1 MRDSRTESQACPV
14 QNKSAKLVQA
24 LRLEMME
31 QQEQKE
37 WDAVNR
43 LLQHH
48 GFKPVSFADPTENKN
63 LAELVLLERKSA
75 SEVRLMLKTMLS
87 DSERRQGLIQELIQS
102 NSQLKEEV
110 QQHQTRAA
118 RQSQRAAELEGILDG
133 VKVKVQDLEDSYVG
147 KAAQQR
153 SQFQQLQQERRDA
166 EKRCQSLEQ
175 KLSQEKEQ
183 VTQLQKKLQYVVREE
198 ERRVAQQNQAFQ
210 QIHRRSARLD
220 SSTDPQILDIIDEY
234 ESQLQHLRNELKLYK
249 SSSGEKDSSN
259 SQKNSAADTSSSH
272 KALLKSYQEQLKET
286 KAQREELRSEIQR
299 LKEDLESRPT
309 TKEMKTCKQQL
320 RRMDRIIQQSNIR
333 SSEALKTLDSRE
345 TLNTDNTGI
354 QHLDALN
361 CKRLLISVC
370 KELNVQD
377 VSHLTSAV
385 KLQCKQAES
394 AFKLEKILHDIT
406 TVLTN
411 PRAPLGLLRQRTQ
424 TNLKLSREAE
434 FDLIASTLE
443 IWSQQLTSLA
453 DLHRALVRLVKR
465 LLPWQPEGSI
475 TTPSGPVRVEDLL
488 LIVDTLLDETASDDQ
503 VLRSPTRHTL
513 ESMVAHFQ
521 KLFDAPSLTGIYPR
535 MNEVYTKL
543 GEMNNAMRN
552 LRDLLDLD
560 DKAPPSEVVNKVAA
574 VVMQSGSVAG
584 QELHSLLESSDIE
597 RNHLNKKA
605 PFVFRSIILKLKDH
619 EEFFPVFHT
628 FILELLQTLGEKK
641 LYSHSARQESV
652 KRK

>member
-597 RNHLNKKA
+597 
-605 PFVFRSIILKLKDH
+605 SIILKLKDH

-628 FILELLQTLGEKK
+628 FILELLQTLDVPTLDDVLPTVRSLKGC
-641 LYSHSARQESV
+641 
-652 KRK
+652 

>member
-1 MRDSRTESQACPV
+1 MR
-14 QNKSAKLVQA
+14 
-24 LRLEMME
+24 LRVIMHVIVTCCMLL
-31 QQEQKE
+31 QQEQRD

-48 GFKPVSFADPTENKN
+48 GFKPVNFADPTENKN

-75 SEVRLMLKTMLS
+75 SDVRLMLKTMLS

-133 VKVKVQDLEDSYVG
+133 VKVKVQDLEDSYIG
-147 KAAQQR
+147 KAAQQH
-153 SQFQQLQQERRDA
+153 SHFQQLQQDKRDA

-183 VTQLQKKLQYVVREE
+183 VSQLQKKLQYAVREE
-198 ERRVAQQNQAFQ
+198 ERRVARQNQAFQ
-210 QIHRRSARLD
+210 QIHRRSARLN
-220 SSTDPQILDIIDEY
+220 STSDQQILDIVDMY
-234 ESQLQHLRNELKLYK
+234 ESQMQQLRNELKIYK

-259 SQKNSAADTSSSH
+259 SQKNRSTVEKDATDTSSNY

-286 KAQREELRSEIQR
+286 KAQREELRTEIQR

-309 TKEMKTCKQQL
+309 IKELKTCKQQL
-320 RRMDRIIQQSNIR
+320 RHLDRIIQQSNIR
-333 SSEALKTLDSRE
+333 PSQALKSQDSAE
-345 TLNTDNTGI
+345 MLNTNNTGI
-354 QHLDALN
+354 QYLDAST
-361 CKRLLISVC
+361 CKRLLMDVC

-377 VSHLTSAV
+377 VSHLISAV
-385 KLQCKQAES
+385 KVQCKQPES

-406 TVLTN
+406 AFLTN
-411 PRAPLGLLRQRTQ
+411 PRAPLGLLRQRAQ
-424 TNLKLSREAE
+424 TNLELSREAE
-434 FDLIASTLE
+434 FELIVPTLE
-443 IWSQQLTSLA
+443 VWSRQLTSLA
-453 DLHRALVRLVKR
+453 DLHCALIRLEKR

-475 TTPSGPVRVEDLL
+475 PAPSDPVRVEDLM
-488 LIVDTLLDETASDDQ
+488 LIVDTLLDETASEDK

-543 GEMNNAMRN
+543 GEMNNTMRN
-552 LRDLLDLD
+552 LRDVLDLD
-560 DKAPPSEVVNKVAA
+560 DKAPPSEVVNKVGTI
-574 VVMQSGSVAG
+574 VSQSGNAAG
-584 QELHSLLESSDIE
+584 HELYSLLERSDID
-597 RNHLNKKA
+597 
-605 PFVFRSIILKLKDH
+605 SIIVKLKEH
-619 EEFFPVFHT
+619 EEFFPVFHS
-628 FILELLQTLGEKK
+628 FILELLRTLDVPTLDDVLPAIRSLKG
-641 LYSHSARQESV
+641 
-652 KRK
+652 